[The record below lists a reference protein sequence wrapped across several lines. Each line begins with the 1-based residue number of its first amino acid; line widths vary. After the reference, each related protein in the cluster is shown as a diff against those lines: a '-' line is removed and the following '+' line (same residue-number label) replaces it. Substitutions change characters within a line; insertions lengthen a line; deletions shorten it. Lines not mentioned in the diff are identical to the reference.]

1 MRAVI
6 EELVEG
12 LGKVGESVASGAAA
26 VNAQGT
32 GVDAEGGQE
41 AGEGRRRK

>member
-1 MRAVI
+1 MRAAI

-12 LGKVGESVASGAAA
+12 LGEVGESVASGAAA
-26 VNAQGT
+26 VYSQGA
-32 GVDAEGGQE
+32 GMDAEGGEE